1 MMADLKTQ
9 GVLANTG
16 DVSSE
21 RLMSLDALRGFDMF
35 WIVGAG
41 NLVEAF
47 HDLGEG
53 GVAGFLA
60 NQLSHRAWEGFVFED
75 LIFPLFV
82 FMMGVAAV
90 YSLGKISGH
99 DGRRAAHI
107 RLLRRTIVLFLL
119 GVFYYGGLSHHYSEI
134 RFLGVLQR
142 IALCYGFA
150 GLALLHLK
158 PRALTILLVALLA
171 GYWALLTFVPAPGQP
186 APSFEVE
193 KNWAN
198 YIDRQYLIGRL
209 NDGSWDPEGLLS
221 TLPAFGSA
229 LLGVLA
235 GLLLKDR
242 RFTPEKKALYLLLA
256 GIGLTAAGY
265 LWGLQFPII
274 KKIWTSTF
282 VLVAGGYSCILLAA
296 FYWIID
302 IQRWQAWTPPFI
314 WIGTNA
320 LAIYFARQIIPFQKL
335 AERLVGG
342 EIQARAGAYGE
353 LLVAVTSLTLLVW
366 FARYL
371 YQKKIFLRV

>member
-1 MMADLKTQ
+1 MTAERLLQ
-9 GVLANTG
+9 GELPDAGGAGT
-16 DVSSE
+16 E

-41 NLVEAF
+41 DLVEAF

-60 NQLSHRAWEGFVFED
+60 NQLSHRKWEGFVFED

-90 YSLGKISGH
+90 YSLGKITGH
-99 DGRRAAHI
+99 TGRRAAHL
-107 RLLRRTIVLFLL
+107 RLLRRTAVLFLL
-119 GVFYYGGLSHHYSEI
+119 GVFYYGGLSHHFSEI

-158 PRALTILLVALLA
+158 PRGLAILLVALLV
-171 GYWALLTFVPAPGQP
+171 GYWGLLTFVPAPGQP
-186 APSFEVE
+186 VPSFEVE

-221 TLPAFGSA
+221 TLPAIGSA

-235 GLLLKDR
+235 GLFLKDQ

-256 GIGLTAAGY
+256 GIGLTIAGY

-302 IQRWQAWTPPFI
+302 VRQWRRWTPPFI

-320 LAIYFARQIIPFQKL
+320 LAIYFARGIIPFQKL

-342 EIQARAGAYGE
+342 DIQGFAGAYGE
-353 LLVAVTSLTLLVW
+353 LLVAVTSLTLLVL